1 MYLKALGY
9 DFYQDSKRIA
19 GLTRF
24 GLHGDRVKD
33 GPLWTRRK
41 FVSSRDSALKYIQQ
55 TAMSSGSRPKP
66 GCFGSDIRRLLL
78 AAEAGQ
84 KADILTYS
92 SGHLGPRGLNHRA
105 QHVDSKQSFWRTS
118 RGPEETPNPLTVR
131 QRRTKTLTRESP
143 SALTAST
150 ALVEAE
156 VSDPGRDQAADH
168 SSHADG
174 RGGVRL
180 PEVVRRSSNSVPS
193 QQRAISKKKPNSA
206 FVPEGKQ
213 QLCSSHSDQEGQNN
227 EDQLKT
233 KQWFDREFIA
243 KPGLWAG
250 RNIAEMHERKLQK
263 APNTSLE
270 DLGNGK
276 VTEME
281 LVDAER
287 EVRRLEQEARR
298 ALQEN
303 RRVRNDSQNV
313 PAIAGPEDS
322 DMKRLR
328 DTGTST
334 SYTNSVQFKRLQ
346 VLNMWREI
354 QQLEEEINE
363 KLVCT
368 VTTTAT
374 EKHIK
379 VLKSFLCLDC
389 RQLST
394 MLHRTVVLLLL
405 CVSMGTCATLG
416 NYQAHAQEETE
427 APAVNSAD
435 VVDGVVAAG
444 PVDAAE
450 EDAAAAA
457 ARAADAPAAEE
468 PVADTLLGNTLLAVD
483 NPATEKPEVEV
494 LAADGATAEEPGPE
508 GDGPDG
514 NNAAME
520 AVAEEAVTQEQP
532 SPEEEGNE
540 IRPVET
546 NQSLDRPL
554 ANEDKNSWSFNSIRN
569 SFQTM
574 HGYFD
579 SLVELAGGHNGVCQY
594 RCRYGEAPQ
603 PRLGYQLPEPNGC
616 SSSLVGLQLDLGV
629 PAMTKCCDQLD
640 TCYDTC
646 GTSKYD
652 CDSKF
657 RSCLYGICSDL
668 KTSLGFVSQ
677 VQACD
682 SMADVLYNTVWTLGC
697 RPYMNSQRAACVCD
711 GEERDEL

>member
-263 APNTSLE
+263 ELRKLSAQSWPSRDRLAVFSDVFDDVCESSPVFGRILREIKTDYDLYVNHMMASQSPPHDMAPNTSLE

-379 VLKSFLCLDC
+379 VLK
-389 RQLST
+389 
-394 MLHRTVVLLLL
+394 
-405 CVSMGTCATLG
+405 
-416 NYQAHAQEETE
+416 TE
-427 APAVNSAD
+427 ALRLIASSDRLKTTNKDLENKINIVLNREKSSKTM
-435 VVDGVVAAG
+435 
-444 PVDAAE
+444 
-450 EDAAAAA
+450 
-457 ARAADAPAAEE
+457 RR
-468 PVADTLLGNTLLAVD
+468 TLWD
-483 NPATEKPEVEV
+483 
-494 LAADGATAEEPGPE
+494 
-508 GDGPDG
+508 
-514 NNAAME
+514 
-520 AVAEEAVTQEQP
+520 
-532 SPEEEGNE
+532 E
-540 IRPVET
+540 I
-546 NQSLDRPL
+546 Q
-554 ANEDKNSWSFNSIRN
+554 
-569 SFQTM
+569 
-574 HGYFD
+574 
-579 SLVELAGGHNGVCQY
+579 C
-594 RCRYGEAPQ
+594 
-603 PRLGYQLPEPNGC
+603 
-616 SSSLVGLQLDLGV
+616 
-629 PAMTKCCDQLD
+629 
-640 TCYDTC
+640 
-646 GTSKYD
+646 
-652 CDSKF
+652 
-657 RSCLYGICSDL
+657 DL
-668 KTSLGFVSQ
+668 KTES
-677 VQACD
+677 
-682 SMADVLYNTVWTLGC
+682 
-697 RPYMNSQRAACVCD
+697 
-711 GEERDEL
+711 E